1 MTKHHP
7 ILRFCFFTLILSI
20 ISTHTQAAQNGVVE
34 RKDVDIHYKIIGEGF
49 PIVLLSGGPGQNV
62 NALVDIA
69 DKLSTSFKIIS
80 IDQRG
85 TGKSILKEVSEKTI
99 TLANYI
105 ADIEAVRKQLG
116 IDRWLIVGHSWGAG
130 LAMAIAGAHPQHSA
144 GMILIGSMGIDH
156 TFAQH
161 AFDNLYY
168 SEREKTALKFWSTP
182 EELAKNPRRAAYEL
196 YRALV
201 PSRLYVRSDAMKV
214 MSNYVVEVNSRKI
227 SKLMFKELLGDKY
240 DFSTKLSNYNKPVLV
255 VQGRQGFL
263 AGQTLYD
270 LLAPFPNP
278 TLIYIE
284 KAGHFPFAEQPQAF
298 FAAVDGFLQK
308 HFSPTLTKYT
318 KIHHI
323 E

>member
-1 MTKHHP
+1 
-7 ILRFCFFTLILSI
+7 
-20 ISTHTQAAQNGVVE
+20 
-34 RKDVDIHYKIIGEGF
+34 
-49 PIVLLSGGPGQNV
+49 
-62 NALVDIA
+62 
-69 DKLSTSFKIIS
+69 
-80 IDQRG
+80 
-85 TGKSILKEVSEKTI
+85 
-99 TLANYI
+99 
-105 ADIEAVRKQLG
+105 
-116 IDRWLIVGHSWGAG
+116 
-130 LAMAIAGAHPQHSA
+130 
-144 GMILIGSMGIDH
+144 
-156 TFAQH
+156 
-161 AFDNLYY
+161 
-168 SEREKTALKFWSTP
+168 
-182 EELAKNPRRAAYEL
+182 
-196 YRALV
+196 
-201 PSRLYVRSDAMKV
+201 MKV

>member
-1 MTKHHP
+1 MTKHNP
-7 ILRFCFFTLILSI
+7 NLRFCFFAFFLSI
-20 ISTHTQAAQNGVVE
+20 ISTYSHAAQHGFVE
-34 RKDVDIHYKIIGEGF
+34 REDVNIHYKITGDGF

-69 DKLSTSFKIIS
+69 DRLSISFKVIS

-85 TGKSILKEVSEKTI
+85 TGKSILTEVTEKTI
-99 TLANYI
+99 KLANYI

-116 IDRWLIVGHSWGAG
+116 IEKWLIVGHSWGGG
-130 LAMAIAGAHPQHSA
+130 LAMAVSGAHPDHSA

-156 TFAQH
+156 TFVEH

-182 EELAKNPRRAAYEL
+182 KELAKNPRRAAYEL

-227 SKLMFKELLGDKY
+227 SKLMFKELLADKY
-240 DFSTKLSNYNKPVLV
+240 DFSTKLRDYHKPVLV

-270 LLAPFPNP
+270 LLASFPNP
-278 TLIYIE
+278 TLAYIE
-284 KAGHFPFAEQPQAF
+284 KSGHFPFAEQPQAF
-298 FAAVDGFLQK
+298 FEVVDGFLQK

-318 KIHHI
+318 KISRN
-323 E
+323 